1 MTTLSAMER
10 PPQPSP
16 NHAWAKWVSDVISP
30 PVVWMAVSLIVAL
43 AFSYTLVEALYWAGL
58 YSLFVCVLP
67 VLFILYNVYTGRIG
81 DIHMQHRHE
90 RYRPLLV
97 TILANA
103 AALAL
108 LILQDAPVVMK
119 LLAVMSLVEVV
130 IISAV
135 TLYWQIS
142 MHAMAITGATMAVG
156 VLLSLT
162 LALLMIPLIVLV
174 GAARLQL
181 DRHTPMQVFAGAMVG
196 AFAPVIL
203 FLMVLLI

>member
-10 PPQPSP
+10 PPQPPP
-16 NHAWAKWVSDVISP
+16 NHAWAKWVSDIISP

-43 AFSYTLVEALYWAGL
+43 AFSYTTLEALYWAGL
-58 YSLFVCVLP
+58 YSLFVCIVP
-67 VLFILYNVYTGRIG
+67 MLFILYNVYTGQIG

-97 TILANA
+97 TIVANVV
-103 AALAL
+103 ALAL

-119 LLAVMSLVEVV
+119 LLAIMSLIEVV

-174 GAARLQL
+174 GAARLRL

>member
-10 PPQPSP
+10 PPQPPP
-16 NHAWAKWVSDVISP
+16 NHAWAKWVSDIISP
-30 PVVWMAVSLIVAL
+30 PVVWMAVSLVVAL
-43 AFSYTLVEALYWAGL
+43 AFSYTTLEALYWAGL
-58 YSLFVCVLP
+58 YSLFVCVVP

-97 TILANA
+97 TIVANVV
-103 AALAL
+103 ALAL

-119 LLAVMSLVEVV
+119 LLAIMSLIEVV

-174 GAARLQL
+174 GAARLRL

>member
-1 MTTLSAMER
+1 
-10 PPQPSP
+10 
-16 NHAWAKWVSDVISP
+16 VC
-30 PVVWMAVSLIVAL
+30 IV
-43 AFSYTLVEALYWAGL
+43 
-58 YSLFVCVLP
+58 P
-67 VLFILYNVYTGRIG
+67 MLFILYNVYTGQIG

-97 TILANA
+97 TIVANVV
-103 AALAL
+103 ALAL

-119 LLAVMSLVEVV
+119 LLAIMSLIEVV

-174 GAARLQL
+174 GAARLRL

>member
-10 PPQPSP
+10 PPQPPP
-16 NHAWAKWVSDVISP
+16 NHAWAKWVSDIISP

-43 AFSYTLVEALYWAGL
+43 SFSYTTLEALYWAGL
-58 YSLFVCVLP
+58 YSLFVCVVP
-67 VLFILYNVYTGRIG
+67 VLFILYSVYTGRIG

-97 TILANA
+97 TIVANA

-119 LLAVMSLVEVV
+119 LLAIMSLIEVV

-174 GAARLQL
+174 GAARLRL